1 MYNHGLI
8 SGSLRQ
14 PLAATSLL
22 PFFCSLHQTCVLPT
36 IPENHLIRRRCC
48 FFIVIYSFTIVL
60 NIFFKLW
67 DHCNWLTAVVASLP
81 KKTFIVLCFSIHYY
95 PFLFFF
101 SLYHVIGEANKI
113 KIKLNKKIHVH

>member
-1 MYNHGLI
+1 MAIFLLFASDLCITHDPGKPPDP
-8 SGSLRQ
+8 S
-14 PLAATSLL
+14 SLL
-22 PFFCSLHQTCVLPT
+22 
-36 IPENHLIRRRCC
+36 

-81 KKTFIVLCFSIHYY
+81 KKAFIVLCFSIHYY
-95 PFLFFF
+95 PFVFFF